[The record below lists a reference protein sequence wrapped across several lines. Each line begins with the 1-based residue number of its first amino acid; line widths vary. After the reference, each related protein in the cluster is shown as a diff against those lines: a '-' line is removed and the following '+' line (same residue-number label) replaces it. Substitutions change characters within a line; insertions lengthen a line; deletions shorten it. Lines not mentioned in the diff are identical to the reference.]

1 MAGNLVLQHVL
12 WLVAIF
18 AAGAIAPRIT
28 TRANSPVVL
37 ELFGGVLLG
46 NLGLMGV
53 SFFEPMKQ
61 SGFLNALSQ
70 IGVSFLLFQIGL
82 ESTIVQMRLVGLR
95 ALLVALTGISGT
107 FLLGLLF
114 FPLLIPG
121 VGATTFVFLA
131 ASLTATSVGIT
142 ARILKDIGRSQS
154 EESQIVIGAAVID
167 DIFGLVLLVLTT
179 TLISPGAFVARPVGF
194 AILKVT
200 LSIACA
206 LVLGRFAAHHF
217 PRLLSRTA
225 ARNNGTLITALLFFV
240 VFGLA
245 FLAAG
250 IPPIIGC
257 FIGGL
262 VLERKRFTGKDPE
275 TLDLEW
281 KKTERVVGR
290 LGMVLVPVFFV
301 MTGLSTDLSAMF
313 SLQSLTVALGMI
325 AVAVAGKLAC
335 GLTAGTRV
343 SGWVVGVGMIPR
355 GEVLL
360 LYASMGL
367 ALGAVSKSVY
377 SSLVI
382 VVMVT
387 TMLAPIVLIRLLRGA
402 GRTSFRKGI

>member
-1 MAGNLVLQHVL
+1 MTGNPVLQHVL

-18 AAGAIAPRIT
+18 AAGAIAQRIT
-28 TRANSPVVL
+28 PRSNSPVVL
-37 ELFGGVLLG
+37 ELIGGVLLG

-53 SFFEPMKQ
+53 SIFEPMKQ

-95 ALLVALTGISGT
+95 ALLVALTGIFGT
-107 FLLGLLF
+107 FLVGLLF

-142 ARILKDIGRSQS
+142 ARILKDVGRSQS

-167 DIFGLVLLVLTT
+167 DIIGLVLLVLTT
-179 TLISPGAFVARPVGF
+179 TLISPGTFVARPVGF

-367 ALGAVSKSVY
+367 ALGAVSKGVY